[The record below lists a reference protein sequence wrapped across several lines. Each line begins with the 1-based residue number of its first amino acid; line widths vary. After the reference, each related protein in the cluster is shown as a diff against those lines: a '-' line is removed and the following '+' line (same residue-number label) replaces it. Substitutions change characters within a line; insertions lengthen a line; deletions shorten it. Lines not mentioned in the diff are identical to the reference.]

1 MENIKPKIFL
11 NLKKLVHLDFSNNKI
26 KILPNDVFCN
36 LKELNLLNFNN
47 NLITELKNGTFLNL
61 KKLKTLIFSS
71 NKITGFPD
79 IFETF
84 ENCLELL
91 HFKIILLKNYH
102 HQYF

>member
-1 MENIKPKIFL
+1 
-11 NLKKLVHLDFSNNKI
+11 
-26 KILPNDVFCN
+26 

-47 NLITELKNGTFLNL
+47 NLVTELKNGTFLNL
-61 KKLKTLIFSS
+61 KKLKTLIFSN

-91 HFKIILLKNYH
+91 HFQNNFIKELPSPPSQPNCCDEIKFTYAFLTKRIE
-102 HQYF
+102 